1 MEEPKG
7 TDQAKHIQFSIN
19 TKANTLTQN
28 WVPFKKEK
36 RNDPFSVCLIEFL
49 R

>member
-19 TKANTLTQN
+19 TKANILKASLTQN
-28 WVPFKKEK
+28 WVPFKKRKRKEK
-36 RNDPFSVCLIEFL
+36 
-49 R
+49 